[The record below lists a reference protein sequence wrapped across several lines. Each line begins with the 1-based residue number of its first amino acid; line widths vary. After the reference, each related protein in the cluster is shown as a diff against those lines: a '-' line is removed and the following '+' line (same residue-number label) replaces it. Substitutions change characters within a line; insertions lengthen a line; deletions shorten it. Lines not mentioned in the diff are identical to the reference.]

1 MYAEE
6 IIQGIRIVRPGNRE
20 GGYYFVE
27 NIATGACFTL
37 KRIAQAEG
45 DFTVMYKDSFGN
57 VMVNNKNLKIT
68 FNKDEVMQ
76 FQGYRSHVYFSND
89 MSITALPMKD
99 IQEIANKTFYNEE
112 QKHVVDFVRLVM
124 SDYNRA
130 EFLLRY

>member
-6 IIQGIRIVRPGNRE
+6 IIQGIRIVRPVNRE
-20 GGYYFVE
+20 GSHYFVE
-27 NIATGACFTL
+27 NIATGAFFTL

-68 FNKDEVMQ
+68 FNKDEVVQ
-76 FQGYRSHVYFSND
+76 FHGYRSQVYFSND

-99 IQEIANKTFYNEE
+99 IQEIANNTFYDEE
-112 QKHVVDFVRLVM
+112 QKHVVDFVRLVV

-130 EFLLRY
+130 EFLLR